1 MQITA
6 AMVKELR
13 ERTGAGMMD
22 CKKALVAAGGDIE
35 LAIENMRKA
44 GQAKA
49 DKKAGRVAAEG
60 RVAVCADPD
69 SKVAVVVD
77 VNCETD
83 FVAKGDEF
91 GNFVSALAARALSE
105 RAEDVDTLAALPMEA
120 GGSQSIEAYRRD
132 LVAKIGENITLRRVA
147 LMASDDG
154 RIGSYVHGGRIGVLV
169 EVSGGDESLAHDL
182 ALHIAASRPLA
193 VAAEHL
199 PAGRLAKE
207 REILQ
212 AQVAES
218 GKPPEICEKMVAGRL
233 QKYLNEVTLLGQ
245 PFVKDADLSVA
256 EYLAK
261 AGAGVRGFMRF
272 EVGEGIERKS
282 ENFAEEVMSQ
292 VRRSGASA

>member
-1 MQITA
+1 
-6 AMVKELR
+6 
-13 ERTGAGMMD
+13 
-22 CKKALVAAGGDIE
+22 
-35 LAIENMRKA
+35 
-44 GQAKA
+44 
-49 DKKAGRVAAEG
+49 
-60 RVAVCADPD
+60 
-69 SKVAVVVD
+69 
-77 VNCETD
+77 
-83 FVAKGDEF
+83 
-91 GNFVSALAARALSE
+91 
-105 RAEDVDTLAALPMEA
+105 VDTLAALPMEA